1 MRAINDLIRYGKVR
15 RGWLGVSVQGMTKE
29 MLRFFHIDRIRGV
42 VVTQVMEGSPGAR
55 AGLKQGDVILSLENN
70 EVSDKSDYSE
80 RVSTYPA
87 GNTMYMKILR
97 DGKERALSLKVSLL
111 PKSRVVN
118 YVQNWLGFTVNKIQ
132 QSLARRYRLAT
143 SQGVVVTSVT
153 PNSVGGKIGIQPGD
167 IIRQVNQVRIENE
180 KDFRMAIVKAAG
192 RDSVLIL
199 IQRGQNGYY
208 VTLEP

>member
-1 MRAINDLIRYGKVR
+1 
-15 RGWLGVSVQGMTKE
+15 
-29 MLRFFHIDRIRGV
+29 
-42 VVTQVMEGSPGAR
+42 
-55 AGLKQGDVILSLENN
+55 
-70 EVSDKSDYSE
+70 
-80 RVSTYPA
+80 
-87 GNTMYMKILR
+87 MKILR
-97 DGKERALSLKVSLL
+97 DDKERSVSLKVSLL
-111 PKSRVVN
+111 PESRVVD
-118 YVQNWLGFTVNKIQ
+118 YVQNWLGFTVNEIQ
-132 QSLARRYRLAT
+132 QSLARRYRSAT

-180 KDFRMAIVKAAG
+180 KDFRAAMVKAAG